1 MYKRII
7 TYIISVIFSICS
19 VNPCVFAKGTE
30 VLIANDFETF
40 CEHTAYLTDNLSESE
55 ISIMSEPENSR
66 FSLKRLIVHT
76 DSDIDYLGAKYAI
89 NGYNNLIVLQYETTE
104 ETETAYQSFKE
115 NPKIEYVEPDI
126 LVSTVDNL
134 TCEAL
139 STETLSWGY
148 GINYIDVA
156 SFRNT
161 YLSDTTLPE
170 ITVAVIDTGIDSD
183 HSMFSDRLKNGKN
196 LITSSSY
203 PEDDNGH
210 GTHVSG
216 IVCDGTLDNV
226 YIMPV
231 KSMNASGAGSTL
243 TVSNGI
249 TYAIN
254 NGADIINMSIGG
266 LGSFDDNSLWT
277 KRIREA
283 IANGCTVITAAGNF
297 KMNISSCIPAN
308 VPESISVASTGKN
321 NSLATNFSNYGEDV
335 DISAPGVSIV
345 SANSNGAT
353 ITRSGTSMSAPHVS
367 ACVANL
373 LSYDNSLKPSEIET
387 LLKYN
392 SKPVSAKRNYPF
404 GYGIVNL
411 NNFSFDAITLNKTE
425 VSTVKGREISLSA
438 NTYPS
443 SAVTFKTSD
452 DSVASVG
459 QDGIVTANCAGTAEI
474 SATANGVTAKCSVT
488 VNEIGEWYEE
498 NETELYI
505 DTADEL
511 LDVSE
516 LTNSGIEDF
525 SGKTITLLSNIDM
538 NETEFIPIG
547 TDENKFNGKFIGNE
561 YTVSNLYDT
570 TYLSCQGLFG
580 VTGDDAIIKDLSL
593 LNVKIES
600 EASAAALVGKNYGQ
614 ILNCKVSGTVLA
626 KNALSVLAGGVC
638 AINFGEIINCKNS
651 VSVSVQGAV
660 TSAAGGICAKN
671 CGSILNCIN
680 KGTVSGIEYRNTS
693 GNSLSGSMLCTGGI
707 AGQNGIDNISGSI
720 INSINLS
727 ETENN
732 AASATDGYTGTICAN
747 LINGEIK
754 NCYFNTS
761 AQNAVGKSAQNT
773 TLKNLSEFYETEL
786 LTDITIGNYTGNDLL
801 RILNMY
807 VLEYNAE
814 NSKSLIYLWKED
826 NSDFNLFP
834 SVFYID
840 NNDVISG
847 NIYDMNGTIAVAS
860 YNSDDVCIHAELLNS
875 ADYLNTVTAQDDAA
889 YIKVFWWD
897 FSAMKPRF
905 ISLNHSY

>member
-1 MYKRII
+1 
-7 TYIISVIFSICS
+7 
-19 VNPCVFAKGTE
+19 
-30 VLIANDFETF
+30 
-40 CEHTAYLTDNLSESE
+40 
-55 ISIMSEPENSR
+55 
-66 FSLKRLIVHT
+66 
-76 DSDIDYLGAKYAI
+76 
-89 NGYNNLIVLQYETTE
+89 
-104 ETETAYQSFKE
+104 
-115 NPKIEYVEPDI
+115 
-126 LVSTVDNL
+126 
-134 TCEAL
+134 
-139 STETLSWGY
+139 
-148 GINYIDVA
+148 
-156 SFRNT
+156 
-161 YLSDTTLPE
+161 
-170 ITVAVIDTGIDSD
+170 
-183 HSMFSDRLKNGKN
+183 
-196 LITSSSY
+196 
-203 PEDDNGH
+203 
-210 GTHVSG
+210 
-216 IVCDGTLDNV
+216 
-226 YIMPV
+226 
-231 KSMNASGAGSTL
+231 
-243 TVSNGI
+243 
-249 TYAIN
+249 
-254 NGADIINMSIGG
+254 
-266 LGSFDDNSLWT
+266 
-277 KRIREA
+277 
-283 IANGCTVITAAGNF
+283 
-297 KMNISSCIPAN
+297 
-308 VPESISVASTGKN
+308 
-321 NSLATNFSNYGEDV
+321 
-335 DISAPGVSIV
+335 
-345 SANSNGAT
+345 
-353 ITRSGTSMSAPHVS
+353 MSAPHVS

-889 YIKVFWWD
+889 YIKVFWWN